1 MVNFSGDSD
10 SGGEDSGSDS
20 DSDSGGSKC
29 LYIRLMQSLFAFG
42 ALTLMARR
50 QEEHPAFKT

>member
-1 MVNFSGDSD
+1 VVNFSGGSD
-10 SGGEDSGSDS
+10 SGSEDSGSDS

-42 ALTLMARR
+42 ALTLMAGR
-50 QEEHPAFKT
+50 QEEQLACKN

>member
-1 MVNFSGDSD
+1 VNFSGDSD
-10 SGGEDSGSDS
+10 SGSEDSG
-20 DSDSGGSKC
+20 SDSGGSKC

-50 QEEHPAFKT
+50 QEKHPAFKT